1 MYIINVDNKNV
12 YKNKQRKRFNMINV
26 QIDEQT
32 LLNLFIGRVEYWT
45 TDSGILKL
53 YEKYFQNLID
63 DGCFEGAEPDVN
75 LIVDNSYV
83 NDTAVTDKEG
93 LSKEY
98 NIETDD
104 CERILASDEDNAL
117 YLVRTY

>member
-12 YKNKQRKRFNMINV
+12 YKNKQRKKFNMINV

-45 TDSGILKL
+45 TDSGILEL

-63 DGCFEGAEPDVN
+63 GGCFEGAELDVN
-75 LIVDNSYV
+75 LFVDNSYV

-93 LSKEY
+93 LSEEY

-104 CERILASDEDNAL
+104 CERILASDEDNDL